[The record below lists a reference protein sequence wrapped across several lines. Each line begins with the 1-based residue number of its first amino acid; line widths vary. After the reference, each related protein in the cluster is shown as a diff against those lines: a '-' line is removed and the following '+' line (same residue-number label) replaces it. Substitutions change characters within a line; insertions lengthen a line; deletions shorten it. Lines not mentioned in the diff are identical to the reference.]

1 MHPLGLIP
9 EDWIKSA
16 RCPVCKA
23 SPLTVENALEAD
35 RLACAR
41 CGAAFEVEDG
51 GTHVCIVR
59 MPAVARAAPDGLWR
73 TPAETRAWVRALA
86 LRAQALEPSLAQA
99 TTAPAPATPPAAP
112 DAQSEALPQPPASPT
127 SQSSLVNLDLFHA
140 QARQLLKLNHTPPQ
154 IKVILERAG
163 KLTAEHIASVMAEV
177 EQLHAQKKAQE
188 RRTLRLIFSGAIS
201 LLALCGLISALA
213 NIRPG
218 IASAGPLPTALSGDR
233 PASTPT
239 PLSLLDHLLQP
250 VWGAPQEAATN
261 AGSGVGSVI
270 ERSNLPAP
278 LQTLLPPGVTVLEQP
293 TPTIWQGDGPPASQC
308 PRTPQEAAALFG
320 GVPELWQIE
329 SATEGWMLFSNGEP
343 VTVRVPANMTLG
355 YLLVE
360 PSLSMSM
367 NNVSG
372 PATVENVFFGAIIC
386 Q

>member
-1 MHPLGLIP
+1 
-9 EDWIKSA
+9 
-16 RCPVCKA
+16 
-23 SPLTVENALEAD
+23 
-35 RLACAR
+35 
-41 CGAAFEVEDG
+41 
-51 GTHVCIVR
+51 
-59 MPAVARAAPDGLWR
+59 
-73 TPAETRAWVRALA
+73 
-86 LRAQALEPSLAQA
+86 
-99 TTAPAPATPPAAP
+99 
-112 DAQSEALPQPPASPT
+112 
-127 SQSSLVNLDLFHA
+127 
-140 QARQLLKLNHTPPQ
+140 
-154 IKVILERAG
+154 
-163 KLTAEHIASVMAEV
+163 MAEA

-201 LLALCGLISALA
+201 LLALCGLIGALA

-218 IASAGPLPTALSGDR
+218 IASAGPLPTVVSGN
-233 PASTPT
+233 PQAPTPT

-293 TPTIWQGDGPPASQC
+293 TPTIWQGDGPPVSQC
-308 PRTPQEAAALFG
+308 PRTREEAAALFG

-360 PSLSMSM
+360 PGLNMSM
-367 NNVSG
+367 TNVSG